1 MNLYTQISDMFSREL
16 NAHGRAF
23 VNYEALAGVEK
34 KDMTIDGF
42 PAKLLFNPARV
53 RSVMAD
59 VSPEALQQRACFLC
73 PDGVEEHQLTHNW
86 DSPTGHT
93 YYIRVN
99 PFPIFSPHFTVSS
112 SVHERQELL
121 PHLESMLHLA
131 QQLPEMTI
139 FYNGPMCGASAPD
152 HMHFQAVPRH
162 SLPIEDHF
170 STNYANAILVQE
182 TDLQTHLAAVKKV
195 LAMGT
200 IPEEASQT
208 GSLTIGAS
216 HAEEYEPRWNIVS
229 WYEPAPNGDVQHSSM
244 AQSAIQNSSELSS
257 QQKTI
262 LNNTEQPLNHIEP
275 TPAGSFHTVIFFRK
289 ESRPMCFFAP
299 EEERILFSPAT
310 VEMAGIGIVANRESF
325 DRLTPDRLRDI
336 IREVADTPYPVTN
349 SQ

>member
-1 MNLYTQISDMFSREL
+1 MFSREL
-16 NAHGRAF
+16 ASHGRAF
-23 VNYEALAGVEK
+23 VNYQALSGVEV

-42 PAKLLFNPARV
+42 PAKLFFNPARV

-59 VSPEALQQRACFLC
+59 VSPEALQKRACFLC

-131 QQLPEMTI
+131 KELPEMTI

-170 STNYANAILVQE
+170 STNYANAVLVQE
-182 TDLQTHLAAVKKV
+182 SDLHSHLTALEKV
-195 LAMGT
+195 LAMAS
-200 IPEEASQT
+200 IPENASQT
-208 GSLTIGAS
+208 GSLTLGAS
-216 HAEEYEPRWNIVS
+216 HSEEWEPRWNIIS
-229 WYEPAPNGDVQHSSM
+229 WYEPESHSPQNGLTATSGLTS
-244 AQSAIQNSSELSS
+244 NSRRRSFN
-257 QQKTI
+257 TI
-262 LNNTEQPLNHIEP
+262 
-275 TPAGSFHTVIFFRK
+275 VFFRR
-289 ESRPMCFFAP
+289 ESRPQIFFAP
-299 EEERILFSPAT
+299 ENERILFSPGT
-310 VEMAGIGIVANRESF
+310 VEMGGVGIVANRESF
-325 DRLTPDRLRDI
+325 DRITPEVLRTMI
-336 IREVADTPYPVTN
+336 QEVADKLV
-349 SQ
+349 

>member
-1 MNLYTQISDMFSREL
+1 MFSREL

-42 PAKLLFNPARV
+42 PAKLFFNPARV

-216 HAEEYEPRWNIVS
+216 HAEEYAPRWNIVS

-244 AQSAIQNSSELSS
+244 AQSAVQNSSELSS
-257 QQKTI
+257 KQKTI

-275 TPAGSFHTVIFFRK
+275 TPVGSFHTVIFFRK

-325 DRLTPDRLRDI
+325 DRLTPEKLRDI
-336 IREVADTPYPVTN
+336 IREVADTPYPISN

>member
-16 NAHGRAF
+16 ASHGRAF
-23 VNYEALAGVEK
+23 VNYQALSGVEV

-42 PAKLLFNPARV
+42 PAKLFFNPARV

-59 VSPEALQQRACFLC
+59 ISPEALQKRACFLC

-131 QQLPEMTI
+131 IELPEMTI

-170 STNYANAILVQE
+170 DTNYANAILVQE
-182 TDLQTHLAAVKKV
+182 ADLQDHLAALKRI

-200 IPEEASQT
+200 IPKEASQT
-208 GSLTIGAS
+208 GSLTVGAS
-216 HAEEYEPRWNIVS
+216 HAEEYEPRWNIVT
-229 WYEPAPNGDVQHSSM
+229 WYDE
-244 AQSAIQNSSELSS
+244 
-257 QQKTI
+257 KW
-262 LNNTEQPLNHIEP
+262 
-275 TPAGSFHTVIFFRK
+275 HTVVFFRK

-325 DRLTPDRLRDI
+325 DRLTPSKLRDI
-336 IREVADTPYPVTN
+336 IREVADTLPITDT
-349 SQ
+349 Q

>member
-1 MNLYTQISDMFSREL
+1 MFSREL
-16 NAHGRAF
+16 EAHGRAF
-23 VNYEALAGVEK
+23 LNYEALGGVEK

-42 PAKLLFNPARV
+42 PAQLFFNPARV

-59 VSPEALQQRACFLC
+59 VSPEALQKRACFLC
-73 PDGVEEHQLTHNW
+73 PDGIEEHQLTHNW

-131 QQLPEMTI
+131 KELPEMTI

-162 SLPIEDHF
+162 SLPVEDHF
-170 STNYANAILVQE
+170 DTNYANAILVQE
-182 TDLQTHLAAVKKV
+182 VDLQDHLAAVKRI

-200 IPEEASQT
+200 IPKEASQT
-208 GSLTIGAS
+208 GSLTAGAS
-216 HAEEYEPRWNIVS
+216 HAEEYEPRWNIVT
-229 WYEPAPNGDVQHSSM
+229 WYETASSYDGL
-244 AQSAIQNSSELSS
+244 ASSS
-257 QQKTI
+257 KFNTI
-262 LNNTEQPLNHIEP
+262 
-275 TPAGSFHTVIFFRK
+275 VFFRR

-310 VEMAGIGIVANRESF
+310 VEMGGIGIVANRESF
-325 DRLTPDRLRDI
+325 DRLTPDKLRDI
-336 IREVADTPYPVTN
+336 IREVADTLPIPTSDN
-349 SQ
+349 L

>member
-1 MNLYTQISDMFSREL
+1 MFSREL
-16 NAHGRAF
+16 SAHGRAF
-23 VNYEALAGVEK
+23 LNYEALAGVEV

-42 PAKLLFNPARV
+42 PAKLFFNPARV

-73 PDGVEEHQLTHNW
+73 PDGVEENQLTHNW
-86 DSPTGHT
+86 ESPTEHT

-121 PHLESMLHLA
+121 PHLEAMLHLA
-131 QQLPEMTI
+131 KELPEMTI

-170 STNYANAILVQE
+170 STNYAKAILVQE
-182 TDLQTHLAAVKKV
+182 SDLQSHLAAVKRV
-195 LAMGT
+195 LAMGS

-208 GSLTIGAS
+208 GSLTAGAS

-229 WYEPAPNGDVQHSSM
+229 WYEPSPNGDVQHSSM
-244 AQSAIQNSSELSS
+244 AQSAVQNSSELSS

-275 TPAGSFHTVIFFRK
+275 TPTGSFHTVIFFRR

-325 DRLTPDRLRDI
+325 DRLTPARLRDI
-336 IREVADTPYPVTN
+336 IREVADNPCT
-349 SQ
+349 

>member
-1 MNLYTQISDMFSREL
+1 MKLFQLINEMFSREL
-16 NAHGRAF
+16 ASHGRAF
-23 VNYEALAGVEK
+23 VNYGALDQVEV

-42 PAKLLFNPARV
+42 PAKLFFNPARV

-59 VSPEALQQRACFLC
+59 VSPEALQKRACFLC

-121 PHLESMLHLA
+121 PHLEAMLHLA

-182 TDLQTHLAAVKKV
+182 SDLQTHLAAVKKV

-208 GSLTIGAS
+208 GSLTAGAS

-229 WYEPAPNGDVQHSSM
+229 WYEPASSPKF
-244 AQSAIQNSSELSS
+244 N
-257 QQKTI
+257 TI
-262 LNNTEQPLNHIEP
+262 
-275 TPAGSFHTVIFFRK
+275 VFFRR
-289 ESRPMCFFAP
+289 ESRPQCFFAP
-299 EEERILFSPAT
+299 EPERILFSPAT
-310 VEMAGIGIVANRESF
+310 VEMAGIGIVANRDSF
-325 DRLTPDRLRDI
+325 DRLTPARLRNI
-336 IREVADTPYPVTN
+336 IREVADTPYPIAN

>member
-1 MNLYTQISDMFSREL
+1 MNLYQQITDMFSREL
-16 NAHGRAF
+16 ASHGRAF
-23 VNYEALAGVEK
+23 VNYQALSGVEV

-42 PAKLLFNPARV
+42 PAKLFFNPARV

-59 VSPEALQQRACFLC
+59 VSPEALQKRACFLC

-182 TDLQTHLAAVKKV
+182 TDLQTQLAAVKRV
-195 LAMGT
+195 LSLGT

-216 HAEEYEPRWNIVS
+216 HTEEWEPRWNIIS
-229 WYEPAPNGDVQHSSM
+229 WYEPASSPNSLIASSPKF
-244 AQSAIQNSSELSS
+244 N
-257 QQKTI
+257 TI
-262 LNNTEQPLNHIEP
+262 
-275 TPAGSFHTVIFFRK
+275 VFFRR
-289 ESRPMCFFAP
+289 ESRPQCFFAP
-299 EEERILFSPAT
+299 ENERILFSPGT
-310 VEMAGIGIVANRESF
+310 VEMGGIGIVANRESF
-325 DRLTPDRLRDI
+325 DRITP
-336 IREVADTPYPVTN
+336 EVLHSMIQEVSFPITDN
-349 SQ
+349 Q

>member
-1 MNLYTQISDMFSREL
+1 MFSREL
-16 NAHGRAF
+16 SAHGRAF
-23 VNYEALAGVEK
+23 LNYEALAGVEV

-42 PAKLLFNPARV
+42 PAKLFFNPARV

-59 VSPEALQQRACFLC
+59 VSPEALQKRACFLC
-73 PDGVEEHQLTHNW
+73 PDGVEENQLTHNW
-86 DSPTGHT
+86 ESPTGHT

-131 QQLPEMTI
+131 KELPEMTI

-152 HMHFQAVPRH
+152 HMHFQVVPRH

-170 STNYANAILVQE
+170 STNYAHAILVQE
-182 TDLQTHLAAVKKV
+182 TDLQSHLAAVKKV

-208 GSLTIGAS
+208 GSLTAGAS

-229 WYEPAPNGDVQHSSM
+229 WYEPASSPKF
-244 AQSAIQNSSELSS
+244 N
-257 QQKTI
+257 TI
-262 LNNTEQPLNHIEP
+262 
-275 TPAGSFHTVIFFRK
+275 VFFRK

-325 DRLTPDRLRDI
+325 DRLTPEKLRDI
-336 IREVADTPYPVTN
+336 IREVAEMQYLCRVGTKPTEQI
-349 SQ
+349 SQLTESNN

>member
-1 MNLYTQISDMFSREL
+1 MTLYQEIFSMFSREL
-16 NAHGRAF
+16 EAHGRAF
-23 VNYEALAGVEK
+23 LNYQALAQVEV

-42 PAKLLFNPARV
+42 PAKLFFNPARV

-73 PDGVEEHQLTHNW
+73 PEGIEEHQLTHNW

-170 STNYANAILVQE
+170 DANYANAIMVRE

-195 LAMGT
+195 LSLGT

-229 WYEPAPNGDVQHSSM
+229 WYEPASSPKF
-244 AQSAIQNSSELSS
+244 N
-257 QQKTI
+257 TI
-262 LNNTEQPLNHIEP
+262 
-275 TPAGSFHTVIFFRK
+275 IFFRK

-325 DRLTPDRLRDI
+325 DRLTPEKLRDI
-336 IREVADTPYPVTN
+336 IREVADALPITDT
-349 SQ
+349 Q

>member
-1 MNLYTQISDMFSREL
+1 MFSREL
-16 NAHGRAF
+16 ASHGRAF
-23 VNYEALAGVEK
+23 LNYEALAGVEV

-42 PAKLLFNPARV
+42 PAKLFFNPARV

-59 VSPEALQQRACFLC
+59 VSPEALQKRACFLC
-73 PDGVEEHQLTHNW
+73 PDGVEENQLTHHW
-86 DSPTGHT
+86 ESPTGHT

-121 PHLESMLHLA
+121 PHLEAMLHLA
-131 QQLPEMTI
+131 KELPEMTI

-182 TDLQTHLAAVKKV
+182 TDLQSHLAAVKRV

-216 HAEEYEPRWNIVS
+216 HAEEYEPRWNIVT
-229 WYEPAPNGDVQHSSM
+229 WYEDM
-244 AQSAIQNSSELSS
+244 W
-257 QQKTI
+257 
-262 LNNTEQPLNHIEP
+262 
-275 TPAGSFHTVIFFRK
+275 HTVIFFRR

-325 DRLTPDRLRDI
+325 DRLTPAKLRDI
-336 IREVADTPYPVTN
+336 IREVADN
-349 SQ
+349 MLE

>member
-1 MNLYTQISDMFSREL
+1 MFSREL
-16 NAHGRAF
+16 ASHGRAF
-23 VNYEALAGVEK
+23 VNYQALSGIEV

-42 PAKLLFNPARV
+42 PAKLFFNPARV

-59 VSPEALQQRACFLC
+59 VSPEALQKRACFLC

-93 YYIRVN
+93 YCIRVN

-131 QQLPEMTI
+131 KELPEMTI

-162 SLPIEDHF
+162 SLPVEDHF

-182 TDLQTHLAAVKKV
+182 DDLQDHLAAVKKV

-200 IPEEASQT
+200 IPNEASQT
-208 GSLTIGAS
+208 GSLTTGAS

-229 WYEPAPNGDVQHSSM
+229 WYEPDS
-244 AQSAIQNSSELSS
+244 NSPQDGL
-257 QQKTI
+257 TA
-262 LNNTEQPLNHIEP
+262 
-275 TPAGSFHTVIFFRK
+275 AGSQTSNSRRRSFNTIVFFRK

-325 DRLTPDRLRDI
+325 DRLTPTRLRDI
-336 IREVADTPYPVTN
+336 IREVADEIV
-349 SQ
+349 

>member
-1 MNLYTQISDMFSREL
+1 MTLYQQITDMFSREL
-16 NAHGRAF
+16 ASHGRAF
-23 VNYEALAGVEK
+23 VNYQALSGVEV
-34 KDMTIDGF
+34 KDMTIDSF
-42 PAKLLFNPARV
+42 PAKLFFNPARV

-121 PHLESMLHLA
+121 PHLEAMLHLA

-182 TDLQTHLAAVKKV
+182 SDLQTHLAAVKKV

-208 GSLTIGAS
+208 GSLTAGAS

-229 WYEPAPNGDVQHSSM
+229 WYEPASSPKF
-244 AQSAIQNSSELSS
+244 N
-257 QQKTI
+257 TI
-262 LNNTEQPLNHIEP
+262 
-275 TPAGSFHTVIFFRK
+275 VFFRK
-289 ESRPMCFFAP
+289 ESRPQCFFAP

-325 DRLTPDRLRDI
+325 DRLTPSKLRNI
-336 IREVADTPYPVTN
+336 ISEVADTPFPISN
-349 SQ
+349 FQ

>member
-1 MNLYTQISDMFSREL
+1 
-16 NAHGRAF
+16 
-23 VNYEALAGVEK
+23 
-34 KDMTIDGF
+34 MTIDGF
-42 PAKLLFNPARV
+42 PAKLFFNPARV

-73 PDGVEEHQLTHNW
+73 PDGVEENQLTHNW
-86 DSPTGHT
+86 ESSTGHT

-121 PHLESMLHLA
+121 PHLEAMLHLA
-131 QQLPEMTI
+131 KELPEMTI

-182 TDLQTHLAAVKKV
+182 TDLQTHLAAVKRV

-216 HAEEYEPRWNIVS
+216 HSEEYEPRWNIVT
-229 WYEPAPNGDVQHSSM
+229 WYEDM
-244 AQSAIQNSSELSS
+244 W
-257 QQKTI
+257 
-262 LNNTEQPLNHIEP
+262 
-275 TPAGSFHTVIFFRK
+275 HTVIFFRR

-310 VEMAGIGIVANRESF
+310 VEMGGIGIVANRESF
-325 DRLTPDRLRDI
+325 DRLTPARLRDI
-336 IREVADTPYPVTN
+336 IREVADNPLA
-349 SQ
+349 

>member
-1 MNLYTQISDMFSREL
+1 MFSREL

-42 PAKLLFNPARV
+42 PAKLFFNPARV

-244 AQSAIQNSSELSS
+244 AQSAVQNSSELSS
-257 QQKTI
+257 KQKTI

-275 TPAGSFHTVIFFRK
+275 TPVGSFHTVIFFRK

-325 DRLTPDRLRDI
+325 DRLTPEKLRDI
-336 IREVADTPYPVTN
+336 IREVADTPYPISN

>member
-1 MNLYTQISDMFSREL
+1 MKLFEQITDMFSREL
-16 NAHGRAF
+16 ASHGRAF
-23 VNYEALAGVEK
+23 VNYQALSGVEV

-42 PAKLLFNPARV
+42 PAKLFFNPARV

-59 VSPEALQQRACFLC
+59 VSPEALQKRACFLC
-73 PDGVEEHQLTHNW
+73 PDGLEEHQLTHNW

-131 QQLPEMTI
+131 KELPEMTI

-170 STNYANAILVQE
+170 STNYANAVLVQE
-182 TDLQTHLAAVKKV
+182 TDLQAHLAALEKV
-195 LAMGT
+195 LSMAS
-200 IPEEASQT
+200 IPENASQT
-208 GSLTIGAS
+208 GSLTAGAS
-216 HAEEYEPRWNIVS
+216 HAEEYEPRWNIIS
-229 WYEPAPNGDVQHSSM
+229 WYEPASSPHRLI
-244 AQSAIQNSSELSS
+244 ASSP
-257 QQKTI
+257 K
-262 LNNTEQPLNHIEP
+262 
-275 TPAGSFHTVIFFRK
+275 FHTIVFFRK

-310 VEMAGIGIVANRESF
+310 VEMGGIGIVANRESF
-325 DRLTPDRLRDI
+325 DRLTPARLRDI
-336 IREVADTPYPVTN
+336 IREVADNPCT
-349 SQ
+349 

>member
-1 MNLYTQISDMFSREL
+1 MFSREL
-16 NAHGRAF
+16 SAHGRAF
-23 VNYEALAGVEK
+23 LNYEALAGVEV

-42 PAKLLFNPARV
+42 PAKLFFNPARV

-59 VSPEALQQRACFLC
+59 VSPEVLQQRACFLC
-73 PDGVEEHQLTHNW
+73 PDGVEENQLTHNW
-86 DSPTGHT
+86 ESPTGHT

-121 PHLESMLHLA
+121 PHLEAMLHLA
-131 QQLPEMTI
+131 KELPEMTI

-182 TDLQTHLAAVKKV
+182 TDLQSHLAAVKRV

-216 HAEEYEPRWNIVS
+216 HAEEYEPRWNIVT
-229 WYEPAPNGDVQHSSM
+229 WYEDM
-244 AQSAIQNSSELSS
+244 W
-257 QQKTI
+257 
-262 LNNTEQPLNHIEP
+262 
-275 TPAGSFHTVIFFRK
+275 HTVIFFRR

-325 DRLTPDRLRDI
+325 DRLTPARLRDI
-336 IREVADTPYPVTN
+336 IREVADNPLA
-349 SQ
+349 

>member
-1 MNLYTQISDMFSREL
+1 MGVEGTYPNEREEVMTLFQRINDMFSREL

-23 VNYEALAGVEK
+23 LNYEALAGVEK

-42 PAKLLFNPARV
+42 PAQLFFNPARV

-59 VSPEALQQRACFLC
+59 VSPEALQKRACFLC

-170 STNYANAILVQE
+170 DTNYANAILVQE
-182 TDLQTHLAAVKKV
+182 TDLQDHLAAVNKV

-229 WYEPAPNGDVQHSSM
+229 WYDD
-244 AQSAIQNSSELSS
+244 
-257 QQKTI
+257 T
-262 LNNTEQPLNHIEP
+262 
-275 TPAGSFHTVIFFRK
+275 FHTVIFFRR

-325 DRLTPDRLRDI
+325 DRLTPEKLRDI
-336 IREVADTPYPVTN
+336 IREVADNPL
-349 SQ
+349 

>member
-1 MNLYTQISDMFSREL
+1 MGVEGTYPNERRKVMTLFQRINDMFSREL
-16 NAHGRAF
+16 SAHGRAF
-23 VNYEALAGVEK
+23 HNYEALAGVEV

-42 PAKLLFNPARV
+42 PAKLFFNPARV

-59 VSPEALQQRACFLC
+59 VSPEALQKRACFLC

-131 QQLPEMTI
+131 KELPEMTI

-182 TDLQTHLAAVKKV
+182 SDLQTHLAAVKKV
-195 LAMGT
+195 LSMGT

-208 GSLTIGAS
+208 GSLTVGAS
-216 HAEEYEPRWNIVS
+216 HAEEYEPRWNIIS
-229 WYEPAPNGDVQHSSM
+229 WYEPES
-244 AQSAIQNSSELSS
+244 NSPQDGLTASETSGLTSNS
-257 QQKTI
+257 HRRSF
-262 LNNTEQPLNHIEP
+262 NT
-275 TPAGSFHTVIFFRK
+275 VVFFRK
-289 ESRPMCFFAP
+289 ESRPQCFFAP

-325 DRLTPDRLRDI
+325 ERLTPSRLRDI
-336 IREVADTPYPVTN
+336 IREVADNPL
-349 SQ
+349 

>member
-1 MNLYTQISDMFSREL
+1 MNLYQQITDMFSREL
-16 NAHGRAF
+16 ASHGRAF
-23 VNYEALAGVEK
+23 VNYQALSGVEV

-42 PAKLLFNPARV
+42 PAKLFFNPARV

-59 VSPEALQQRACFLC
+59 VSPEALQKRACFLC

-131 QQLPEMTI
+131 KELPEMTI

-182 TDLQTHLAAVKKV
+182 TDLQNHLTAVKKV

-208 GSLTIGAS
+208 GSLTAGAS

-229 WYEPAPNGDVQHSSM
+229 WYEPAQSDSVESCRMVQNGV
-244 AQSAIQNSSELSS
+244 ELSDEETTLHNTT
-257 QQKTI
+257 QRYTTLHNGVFNTI
-262 LNNTEQPLNHIEP
+262 
-275 TPAGSFHTVIFFRK
+275 IFFRR
-289 ESRPMCFFAP
+289 ESRPQCFFAP
-299 EEERILFSPAT
+299 ENERILFSPGT
-310 VEMAGIGIVANRESF
+310 VEMGGVGIVANRDSF
-325 DRLTPDRLRDI
+325 DRITPEVLRSMI
-336 IREVADTPYPVTN
+336 QEVADEIV
-349 SQ
+349 

>member
-1 MNLYTQISDMFSREL
+1 MNLYQQITDMFSREL
-16 NAHGRAF
+16 ASHGRAF
-23 VNYEALAGVEK
+23 VNYQALSGVEV

-42 PAKLLFNPARV
+42 PAKLFFNPARV

-59 VSPEALQQRACFLC
+59 VSPEALQKRACFLC

-131 QQLPEMTI
+131 KELPEMTI

-182 TDLQTHLAAVKKV
+182 TDLQNHLAAVKKV

-208 GSLTIGAS
+208 GSLTAGAS

-229 WYEPAPNGDVQHSSM
+229 WYEPES
-244 AQSAIQNSSELSS
+244 NSPQDGLTAVGGLTSSS
-257 QQKTI
+257 QRRSF
-262 LNNTEQPLNHIEP
+262 NT
-275 TPAGSFHTVIFFRK
+275 VVFFRK

-325 DRLTPDRLRDI
+325 DRLTPSKLRDI
-336 IREVADTPYPVTN
+336 IREVADIPYPISN

>member
-1 MNLYTQISDMFSREL
+1 MFSREL
-16 NAHGRAF
+16 ASHGRAF
-23 VNYEALAGVEK
+23 VNYQALSGVEV
-34 KDMTIDGF
+34 KDMTIDSF
-42 PAKLLFNPARV
+42 PAKLFFNPARV

-59 VSPEALQQRACFLC
+59 VSPEALQKRACFLC

-229 WYEPAPNGDVQHSSM
+229 WYEPASSPHRLI
-244 AQSAIQNSSELSS
+244 ASLPKFN
-257 QQKTI
+257 TI
-262 LNNTEQPLNHIEP
+262 
-275 TPAGSFHTVIFFRK
+275 IFFRK
-289 ESRPMCFFAP
+289 ESRPQCFFAP

-310 VEMAGIGIVANRESF
+310 VEMGGIGIVANRESF
-325 DRLTPDRLRDI
+325 DRLTPSKLRDI
-336 IREVADTPYPVTN
+336 IREVADEIV
-349 SQ
+349 

>member
-1 MNLYTQISDMFSREL
+1 MTLYQQISDMFSREL

-23 VNYEALAGVEK
+23 LNYEALAGVEV

-42 PAKLLFNPARV
+42 PAKLFFNPARV

-59 VSPEALQQRACFLC
+59 VSPEALQKRACFLC
-73 PDGVEEHQLTHNW
+73 PDGVEENQLTHNW
-86 DSPTGHT
+86 ESPTGHT

-121 PHLESMLHLA
+121 PHLEAMLHLA
-131 QQLPEMTI
+131 KELPEMTI

-182 TDLQTHLAAVKKV
+182 TDLQSHLAAVKRV

-200 IPEEASQT
+200 IPKEASQT

-229 WYEPAPNGDVQHSSM
+229 WYEPAQQVDGVPPIGRPNGLLDASLLD
-244 AQSAIQNSSELSS
+244 IG
-257 QQKTI
+257 KFYTI
-262 LNNTEQPLNHIEP
+262 
-275 TPAGSFHTVIFFRK
+275 VFFRK

-325 DRLTPDRLRDI
+325 DRLTPSKLRDI
-336 IREVADTPYPVTN
+336 IREVADNPLA
-349 SQ
+349 